1 MNQWPRIGCL
11 FLGVV
16 FFALLLFPKAYLWA
30 ASVPARVFSPSFSAE
45 QIETVKPS
53 PALAGP
59 NNGAA
64 LEAASLEE
72 PVNEI
77 PPVIRPSQ
85 EEIRKKVIL
94 EWKELQKGLPFES
107 EVSNDMPLLIND
119 QVEYFLDY
127 FQTKMPKRFSL
138 WLSRSGRYIP
148 MIKKILNEQGLPEDL
163 IYLAMIESG
172 FSNKAY
178 SRAQAA
184 GMWQFIRETGQR
196 YGLKV
201 NSWVDERKDPVKSTQ
216 AAARHLSD
224 LFKRFGSWYLAAAGY
239 NAGEGKITRALA
251 MYNAQDYWDITAEH
265 RSYIKDETK
274 QYVPKMI
281 AAALIAKEPEKYG
294 FHGLSYQPPLTYE
307 EVTLPGAVEL
317 KDVASASGV
326 ELSQLVDLNPELKR
340 WITPPGESEYRLRIP
355 PGSKER
361 LMENYAQLIKLKPRV
376 VYARHQVK
384 KGERF
389 AAIARKYGVKA
400 ATIAKVNRVKL
411 TAYPAAGSL
420 LLIPQK
426 GLAEEIPEG
435 DFEGNNR
442 GGSSLK
448 AQRSLNSKTAKRSDR
463 LGNKDQTA
471 DRQPLRYRVK
481 KGDTLVSIAQTF
493 EITVDQIRKWNPK
506 ESKKIQAG
514 KTLSLHV
521 SKVSGEEKSTPE
533 TGKKIKGSQRKSLV
547 RADLTIKPQSVKKQA
562 HKRIRTV
569 AKAPKDSD

>member
-1 MNQWPRIGCL
+1 MNQWSRIGCL

-16 FFALLLFPKAYLWA
+16 FFAWLLFPGSYLSA
-30 ASVPARVFSPSFSAE
+30 ASVPVRAGSPSFSAE
-45 QIETVKPS
+45 RLETVKPS
-53 PALAGP
+53 AALAGP
-59 NNGAA
+59 PNGAA
-64 LEAASLEE
+64 LEESFLEE
-72 PVNEI
+72 PVDEL
-77 PPVIRPSQ
+77 PPVIRPPQ

-94 EWKELQKGLPFES
+94 EWKELQKGFAPES
-107 EVSNDMPLLIND
+107 EVSNDMPLVMND

-148 MIKKILNEQGLPEDL
+148 MIKKILDEQGLPEDL

-251 MYNAQDYWDITAEH
+251 MYNAQNYWDITAE
-265 RSYIKDETK
+265 RCNYIKDETK

-294 FHGLSYQPPLTYE
+294 FHDISYQPPLSYE

-326 ELSQLVDLNPELKR
+326 ELSHLVDLNPELKR

-361 LMENYAQLIKLKPRV
+361 LMGNYAQLIEPKPRV
-376 VYARHQVK
+376 VYAHHKVK

-400 ATIAKVNRVKL
+400 ATIARVNRVRL
-411 TAYPAAGSL
+411 TAYPAAGTL

-426 GLAEEIPEG
+426 GLVEEIPEG
-435 DFEGNNR
+435 DFEGDNG
-442 GGSSLK
+442 GGSSLTAK
-448 AQRSLNSKTAKRSDR
+448 RSPNAKTAKRSDR
-463 LGNKDQTA
+463 VGNKDQSA
-471 DRQPLRYRVK
+471 GLQPLRYRVK
-481 KGDTLVSIAQTF
+481 RGDTLVSIAQTF
-493 EITVDQIRKWNPK
+493 EITVGQIRKWNPK

-514 KTLSLHV
+514 KTLNLFV
-521 SKVSGEEKSTPE
+521 SRVSGEEKSKSE
-533 TGKKIKGSQRKSLV
+533 TEKKIKGPQRKSLV
-547 RADLTIKPQSVKKQA
+547 RTDLTIKPPSIKKQDR
-562 HKRIRTV
+562 KGIRTV
-569 AKAPKDSD
+569 AKGPRDLD

>member
-1 MNQWPRIGCL
+1 MNQWPRIGC
-11 FLGVV
+11 FSWVV
-16 FFALLLFPKAYLWA
+16 FFALLLFPEAYLSA
-30 ASVPARVFSPSFSAE
+30 ASVPARVGSPSILTE
-45 QIETVKPS
+45 PLETLKPS

-59 NNGAA
+59 DNGAA
-64 LEAASLEE
+64 LEEASNET
-72 PVNEI
+72 VNEI

-94 EWKELQKGLPFES
+94 EWKELQKGLASES
-107 EVSNDMPLLIND
+107 EGSNDIPLVIND

-127 FQTKMPKRFSL
+127 FQTKIPKRFSL

-148 MIKKILNEQGLPEDL
+148 LIKKILNEQGLPEDL

-251 MYNAQDYWDITAEH
+251 MYDAQTYWDITAEH
-265 RSYIKDETK
+265 CNYIKDETK

-294 FHGLSYQPPLTYE
+294 FHGVSYQPPLSYE
-307 EVTLPGAVEL
+307 EVTLPAAIEL
-317 KDVASASGV
+317 KDVAAASGV
-326 ELSQLVDLNPELKR
+326 EVSQLVDLNPELKR

-355 PGSKER
+355 LGSKER
-361 LMENYAQLIKLKPRV
+361 LMDNYAQLTKPKPRA
-376 VYARHQVK
+376 VYAHHKVK

-389 AAIARKYGVKA
+389 SAIARKYGVKA
-400 ATIAKVNRVKL
+400 ATIARVNRVKL
-411 TAYPAAGSL
+411 TAYPAAGTL

-426 GLAEEIPEG
+426 GLPEEIPEG
-435 DFEGNNR
+435 DLEKDSG

-448 AQRSLNSKTAKRSDR
+448 ANRSANSKTAKRSNR
-463 LGNKDQTA
+463 VENKNQSTG
-471 DRQPLRYRVK
+471 RQPLRYRVK
-481 KGDTLVSIAQTF
+481 KGDTLVSIAHTY
-493 EITVDQIRKWNPK
+493 EITVDQIKKWNPQ
-506 ESKKIQAG
+506 ESKRMHAG
-514 KTLSLHV
+514 RTLNLFV
-521 SKVSGEEKSTPE
+521 AKENGEEKSKPE
-533 TGKKIKGSQRKSLV
+533 TGKKIKGSQRRSLV
-547 RADLTIKPQSVKKQA
+547 RADRSLKTPSPKK
-562 HKRIRTV
+562 HPGKRLRTL
-569 AKAPKDSD
+569 AKGPRESE